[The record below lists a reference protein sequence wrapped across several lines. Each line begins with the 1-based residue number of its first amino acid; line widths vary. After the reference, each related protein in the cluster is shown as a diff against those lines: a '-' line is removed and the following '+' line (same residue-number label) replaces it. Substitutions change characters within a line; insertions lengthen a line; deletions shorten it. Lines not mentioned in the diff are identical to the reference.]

1 MPKKTYFN
9 LPEAK
14 RQIIEAVAIDEF
26 AAVPFASASI
36 SAIVARAG
44 IAKGSFYQYFEDKKD
59 LYLHLLDLSMKQKV
73 ALVSQFK
80 PSERALDMFDYLRW
94 MLQVSVLFEMR
105 YPKLAKI
112 AYRALVEDVPFADE
126 AEKLAH
132 RGGMFYFNDFL
143 AQGILHDD
151 VATWVDTDM
160 AAFLLGAVYNQFG
173 RYLLKR
179 TSLSIE
185 DFADGK
191 LDIFKDQVVQDLFD
205 NLMDIIMAGIAR
217 DPEIRNQYFNK

>member
-1 MPKKTYFN
+1 MPKKTFFN
-9 LPEAK
+9 LPNAK
-14 RQIIEAVAIDEF
+14 RTLIESIAIDEF
-26 AAVPFASASI
+26 AAAPFTSASI
-36 SAIVARAG
+36 SAIVERAG

-59 LYLHLLDLSMKQKV
+59 LYMHLLDLAMKQKV
-73 ALVSQFK
+73 ALVSEIK

-126 AEKLAH
+126 AEKLAN
-132 RGGMFYFNDFL
+132 RGGIFYFNDFL

-160 AAFLLGAVYNQFG
+160 SAFLLGVVYNQFG

-179 TSLSIE
+179 TGLRLE

-205 NLMDIIMAGIAR
+205 NLMDIITAGIAR
-217 DPEIRNQYFNK
+217 TPEIRNQYFTK